1 MTLVTLELISFK
13 INFYFCKKIEMA
25 LEQDVME
32 KMKTAMKAKDTVA
45 LASLRSIKS
54 EILKLKTSGSGNE
67 MTEADELKLV
77 QKLIKQRKDS
87 AQLYKEQNRED
98 LAKEELD
105 QVAILEEF
113 LPQQLSEEDIK
124 SHVVRIIN
132 EVGAKDMKDMGKVMG
147 LASKRMA
154 GQAEGAVISKIVKAE
169 LS

>member
-1 MTLVTLELISFK
+1 MGLEK
-13 INFYFCKKIEMA
+13 
-25 LEQDVME
+25 DVME
-32 KMKTAMKAKDTVA
+32 KMKLAMKAKDSVA

-54 EILKLKTSGSGNE
+54 EILKLKTSGSGKE

-105 QVAILEEF
+105 QVVILEDF
-113 LPQQLSEEDIK
+113 LPQQLSEDEIK
-124 SHVVRIIN
+124 SEIKIIIGQ
-132 EVGAKDMKDMGKVMG
+132 VGASSMKDMGKVMG
-147 LASKRMA
+147 LASKKMA
-154 GQAEGAVISKIVKAE
+154 GKAEGAVISKIVKAEGKAEGAVISKIVKAE